1 MLYDI
6 DLADETFRAMSR
18 DECIRATIPRKP
30 QRPSLIPHPFGKCIR
45 ATIPRKPQLSPT
57 LRQPRCQCIR
67 ATIPRKPQHPCRKVA
82 S

>member
-30 QRPSLIPHPFGKCIR
+30 QQRHRISR
-45 ATIPRKPQLSPT
+45 STS
-57 LRQPRCQCIR
+57 
-67 ATIPRKPQHPCRKVA
+67 
-82 S
+82 

>member
-30 QRPSLIPHPFGKCIR
+30 QLVHW
-45 ATIPRKPQLSPT
+45 TIGFLPE
-57 LRQPRCQCIR
+57 CIR